1 MNRSGLFNVLVFD
14 LIVNDSKMFLETQ
27 DELNRN

>member
-1 MNRSGLFNVLVFD
+1 MNLSGLFNVLVFD